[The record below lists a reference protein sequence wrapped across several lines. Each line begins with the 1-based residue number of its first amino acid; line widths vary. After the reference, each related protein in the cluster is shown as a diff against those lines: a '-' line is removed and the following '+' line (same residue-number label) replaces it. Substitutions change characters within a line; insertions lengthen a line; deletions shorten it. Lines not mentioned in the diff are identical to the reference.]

1 LIAVFAATPLAYVR
15 PRRRPGGAAM
25 GDVMRRFALAGPSG
39 LVVAAI
45 VAALAFSAASAQSDA
60 QVKQQIIRQSL
71 AAYPGPC
78 PCPYSVM
85 RNGRSCGGRSAY
97 SRPGGYAPICY
108 PADVSQAEVAA
119 WRNAHR

>member
-1 LIAVFAATPLAYVR
+1 
-15 PRRRPGGAAM
+15 
-25 GDVMRRFALAGPSG
+25 MRGSALAGPGGLIVALAIGG
-39 LVVAAI
+39 LV
-45 VAALAFSAASAQSDA
+45 LSAASAQSDA
-60 QVKQQIIRQSL
+60 QVKQQIIRQSI

-108 PADVSQAEVAA
+108 PADISQAEVRA
-119 WRNAHR
+119 WRESHR

>member
-1 LIAVFAATPLAYVR
+1 MKLFIL
-15 PRRRPGGAAM
+15 G
-25 GDVMRRFALAGPSG
+25 LAG
-39 LVVAAI
+39 L
-45 VAALAFSAASAQSDA
+45 ALSASPAFAFQSDA
-60 QVKQQIIRQSL
+60 QVKQQIIRQSI

-108 PADVSQAEVAA
+108 PADVSQAEVANYRRA
-119 WRNAHR
+119 QR

>member
-1 LIAVFAATPLAYVR
+1 
-15 PRRRPGGAAM
+15 
-25 GDVMRRFALAGPSG
+25 MRRLALAGPGG
-39 LVVAAI
+39 LVVGAL
-45 VAALAFSAASAQSDA
+45 VAALAFSAAAAQSDA

-71 AAYPGPC
+71 TSYPGPC

-108 PADVSQAEVAA
+108 PADISQTEVAD

>member
-1 LIAVFAATPLAYVR
+1 MKSAAF
-15 PRRRPGGAAM
+15 
-25 GDVMRRFALAGPSG
+25 FALG
-39 LVVAAI
+39 LVLAVTP
-45 VAALAFSAASAQSDA
+45 ALAFQSDA
-60 QVKQQIIRQSL
+60 QIKQQIIRESI

-108 PADVSQAEVAA
+108 PANVSAA
-119 WRNAHR
+119 QMEARRRGNR